1 MRLREV
7 APVADGDLPLAA
19 LKDQLRLGS
28 GFADEGGQDAVLRG
42 WLRAAL
48 AAVERRLDKA
58 LISRSFILDLP
69 GWSDAEAQ
77 VLPIAPVSAITEVK
91 LFDAGGASSVLDGAR
106 WRLVADAHRPR
117 LEGQHLT
124 LPVLPKGGRVE
135 ITLTA
140 GFGSFAQLPPD
151 LRQAVLMLAALYH
164 DHRHEGL
171 APVSA
176 MPFGVAALLEPWRV
190 VRSFGGRR

>member
-106 WRLVADAHRPR
+106 WRLVADAHPS
-117 LEGQHLT
+117 
-124 LPVLPKGGRVE
+124 P
-135 ITLTA
+135 A
-140 GFGSFAQLPPD
+140 
-151 LRQAVLMLAALYH
+151 
-164 DHRHEGL
+164 
-171 APVSA
+171 
-176 MPFGVAALLEPWRV
+176 
-190 VRSFGGRR
+190 